1 MTSIAETPSLV
12 QTPSTV
18 SRRSGALR
26 PVAGTY
32 RDAADMNRSERI
44 GFWLYVAMGS
54 FCAAVL
60 FAAAIT
66 ALLS

>member
-12 QTPSTV
+12 QAPSTV

-26 PVAGTY
+26 QVAGTY

-60 FAAAIT
+60 AAAIT